1 MRRHLPVLLGSV
13 AVLLALL
20 ALTWLLI
27 PSQDVPF
34 IYTFF

>member
-1 MRRHLPVLLGSV
+1 MVLGSV
-13 AVLLALL
+13 AVLLGLL

-27 PSQDVPF
+27 PTQEVPF